1 MRHIVLHS
9 NDIPSGT
16 MDLQLILMIFALIAM
31 LNMAIIA
38 NVLLILPILFLLY
51 DYYVLLNT

>member
-1 MRHIVLHS
+1 
-9 NDIPSGT
+9 

-38 NVLLILPILFLLY
+38 NVLLILPILFPLY
-51 DYYVLLNT
+51 DYYVLINTVYLLLGLVPLSA

>member
-38 NVLLILPILFLLY
+38 NVLLILTILLLLY
-51 DYYVLLNT
+51 DYYVLINT